1 MNAIRLKKHLDSDTL
16 YLPEIK
22 DLIGKDV
29 IVIEEISS
37 ALTKAE
43 RIKKFLESAG
53 TIDVDEQAIKDL
65 EDASMI

>member
-65 EDASMI
+65 DDASMI